1 MPLTITAV
9 RVVGV
14 GIGLLQST
22 NTLRRRGAVWA
33 NGGRMNI
40 RRLIAALAVFAVAA
54 TGIGVSI
61 AMITAKDPPAPTAS
75 RTPLPTPTPKVPTP
89 AEFQIGIVVTDQNC
103 AGPNGCVYK
112 YRVEP
117 KYLGL
122 HPLPDSRDQGDLPGD
137 RWSSAADRRLHRPGR
152 PGQGV
157 AGCSPRGSAR
167 CAVEGGCHEGRGIAP

>member
-1 MPLTITAV
+1 
-9 RVVGV
+9 
-14 GIGLLQST
+14 
-22 NTLRRRGAVWA
+22 
-33 NGGRMNI
+33 MNV

-54 TGIGVSI
+54 TGIGVSL

-75 RTPLPTPTPKVPTP
+75 RTSLPAPTPKVPTP

-122 HPLPDSRDQGDLPGD
+122 HPLPDNEIKVIYQVTGGHQPQTGDFTVQGGQARVLQDVPLEGPPGAQLK
-137 RWSSAADRRLHRPGR
+137 AA
-152 PGQGV
+152 V
-157 AGCSPRGSAR
+157 TK
-167 CAVEGGCHEGRGIAP
+167 VEG

>member
-1 MPLTITAV
+1 
-9 RVVGV
+9 
-14 GIGLLQST
+14 
-22 NTLRRRGAVWA
+22 
-33 NGGRMNI
+33 MNV

-61 AMITAKDPPAPTAS
+61 AMITAKDSPAPTAS
-75 RTPLPTPTPKVPTP
+75 RTPLPAPTPKVPTP

-122 HPLPDSRDQGDLPGD
+122 HPLPDNEIKVIYQVTGGHQPQTGDFTVQGGQARVLQDVPLEGPPGAQLK
-137 RWSSAADRRLHRPGR
+137 AA
-152 PGQGV
+152 V
-157 AGCSPRGSAR
+157 TK
-167 CAVEGGCHEGRGIAP
+167 VEG

>member
-1 MPLTITAV
+1 MSV
-9 RVVGV
+9 
-14 GIGLLQST
+14 
-22 NTLRRRGAVWA
+22 
-33 NGGRMNI
+33 

-75 RTPLPTPTPKVPTP
+75 RTPLPAPTPKVPTP

-122 HPLPDSRDQGDLPGD
+122 HPLPDNEIKVIYQVTGGHQPQTGDFTVQGGQARVLQDVPLEGPPGAQLK
-137 RWSSAADRRLHRPGR
+137 AA
-152 PGQGV
+152 V
-157 AGCSPRGSAR
+157 TK
-167 CAVEGGCHEGRGIAP
+167 VEG